1 MVEVL
6 SRYVVVDPTIC
17 DGKLTFRGTRIPV
30 ADILGRVASGVAW
43 EAIVEETHGAVSKRA
58 IADALRLALEALVDH
73 VEQPLYEAGKRDPD
87 RVSELGRYVVADPG
101 ICHGRLTFRGTRV
114 FVVAVLKDVAEGLS
128 YYSIVRRWHG
138 LPEDAIAE
146 AVRVACDALLRHWKE
161 LLLLP
166 VR

>member
-6 SRYVVVDPTIC
+6 SRYVVADPTIC
-17 DGKLTFRGTRIPV
+17 DGKLAFRRTRICV
-30 ADILGRVASGVAW
+30 ADVLSRVASGVAW
-43 EAIVEETHGAVSKRA
+43 EAIVEETDGAVSTRA

-73 VEQPLYEAGKRDPD
+73 VEQPLYEAGRRDPGK
-87 RVSELGRYVVADPG
+87 VSELGRYVVANPG

-114 FVVAVLKDVAEGLS
+114 FVVAVLEDVADGLS
-128 YYSIVRRWHG
+128 YYTIVRRRHG

-146 AVRVACDALLRHWKE
+146 AVRVACDALLEHWE
-161 LLLLP
+161 DLLKLP